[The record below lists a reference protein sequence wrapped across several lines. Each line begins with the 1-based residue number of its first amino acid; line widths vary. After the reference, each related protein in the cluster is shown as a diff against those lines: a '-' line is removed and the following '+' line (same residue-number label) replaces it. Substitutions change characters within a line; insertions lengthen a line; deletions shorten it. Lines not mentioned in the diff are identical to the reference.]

1 MLRILTQIT
10 GHLKEYLIFSILVA
24 ISIVLL
30 FNSKSP
36 KSHLIGKIALEIVGL
51 TKSITD
57 VIPNFYNLQAENKE
71 LKKINMM
78 LLAQLNQLQEEKL
91 ENIRLRELLRFKEK
105 NSAYELLPAD
115 VVGKSLINLRNY
127 IILNVGASD
136 GVEVNMPIVCES
148 GVVGKIV
155 RVGENYSVGMI
166 LFHKDFRASVKIQ
179 RSRVDGIIAWEG
191 GEYLSMLNVPKTMD
205 VEPGDVV
212 ITSEY
217 STIFP
222 PGMEIGVVVET
233 DNSAKGLFKAIKVK
247 PSVDFTKLEEVFVVK
262 YKSDPEKEKFEEMFY
277 GK

>member
-1 MLRILTQIT
+1 MLRILNQIT
-10 GHLKEYLIFSILVA
+10 GHLKEYLVLSILVV

-30 FNSKSP
+30 FSSNSSKSY
-36 KSHLIGKIALEIVGL
+36 LIGKIALEIVGF

-57 VIPNFYNLQAENKE
+57 IIPSFYSLREENKE

-78 LLAQLNQLQEEKL
+78 LLVQLNQLQEEKL

-105 NSAYELLPAD
+105 NNDYELVSAD
-115 VVGKSLINLRNY
+115 VVGKTLINLRNY
-127 IILNVGASD
+127 IILNVGAND

-148 GVVGKIV
+148 GVVGKIA
-155 RVGENYSVGMI
+155 RVGKNYSVGMI

-179 RSRVDGIIAWEG
+179 RTRVDGIIAWEG
-191 GEYLSMLNVPKTMD
+191 GKYLTMLNVPKTMD

-222 PGMEIGVVVET
+222 PGMEIGVVVEI
-233 DNSAKGLFKAIKVK
+233 DNSTKGLFKAIKVK
-247 PSVDFTKLEEVFVVK
+247 PSVDFTKLEEVFVIR
-262 YKSDPEKEKFEEMFY
+262 YKSDPEREKIEEMFY